1 MKTPSIRSAVSIGLA
16 IFGLLIVSLS
26 VQHWYALRQA
36 HATMVTLHNI
46 ASTKAIALEKTYA
59 YMMRERL
66 GAAVYSFG
74 GDENMPDQQKRML
87 DVLPMHLQNID
98 KQLAVFESVQLPDAQ
113 GQALAGTLVNAFHG
127 YVDNFVKPTYVA
139 VQHNDMHEM
148 KRLQLASTDGA
159 LALNDALSKFNDY
172 ANTLTA
178 NRLADANTDF
188 NHAQWLTGI
197 SLAFAAAMAVFA
209 LWSIRQGVLAPLE
222 SVVLQFDQ
230 IAHGN
235 LTMDVPSRGSAEIR
249 RLFAGLEGM
258 RTSLRHIVGTVR
270 VGTSEMNTGV
280 EEIAAGT
287 SNLSARTEQQ
297 AASLQETA
305 SNMAQITENLQL
317 SAANAKRASEMA
329 ERASENAGNGGQAV
343 SEVVSTM
350 HGISESAK
358 RVVDII
364 GVIEGIAFQTNI
376 LALNAAV
383 EAARAGEEGR
393 GFAVVAAEVRGLA
406 QRSASAAKDVKTVI
420 SDALSHVDEGQTQ
433 VRKAGATMTEIIS
446 SVASVQQIMR
456 EIALAATE
464 QSTGIE
470 QVNLAVS
477 QMDVVTQQNA
487 ALVEQ
492 SFAAAASLQD
502 QAKNL
507 ETTVGVFQV

>member
-1 MKTPSIRSAVSIGLA
+1 
-16 IFGLLIVSLS
+16 
-26 VQHWYALRQA
+26 
-36 HATMVTLHNI
+36 
-46 ASTKAIALEKTYA
+46 
-59 YMMRERL
+59 
-66 GAAVYSFG
+66 
-74 GDENMPDQQKRML
+74 
-87 DVLPMHLQNID
+87 
-98 KQLAVFESVQLPDAQ
+98 
-113 GQALAGTLVNAFHG
+113 
-127 YVDNFVKPTYVA
+127 
-139 VQHNDMHEM
+139 
-148 KRLQLASTDGA
+148 
-159 LALNDALSKFNDY
+159 
-172 ANTLTA
+172 
-178 NRLADANTDF
+178 
-188 NHAQWLTGI
+188 LTGI